1 MKYITLI
8 AISAAIAFSSC
19 AQKEEDFA
27 VAVSFVIGDVS
38 RNGVQLAIGEEILE
52 GDVVTTGGSSSCD
65 VKCGGSILRIK
76 EKSVMKFSKMNF
88 TDGKENTVFALD
100 QGKLLCKPKKLLK
113 DDSFIVRTPTAVAA
127 VRGTQFTVETDI
139 KKTTRINVYD
149 GKVKVARR
157 APSLDDKIDEIMEN
171 ISPLEEKESAVITK
185 EEADKAEKAASEG
198 LKSASA
204 KDVIAKNISALAI
217 SAKDVKKFSVSDF
230 AFDNSELI
238 KVEKKPVNVVAAIK
252 KAIKLSKP
260 ADAAGRVYLTDK
272 DIYII
277 KKGRVEW
284 EGEIASQPVKKSG
297 KVFIASK
304 ERIVAMDDNG
314 VLLWDKSIES
324 DGNLTEE
331 GNRLTLTIKGK
342 KREINPDNGKLK

>member
-1 MKYITLI
+1 MKHLI
-8 AISAAIAFSSC
+8 LLVISAAAAFSSC
-19 AQKEEDFA
+19 TQKEQDFA
-27 VAVSFVIGDVS
+27 VAVSFIIGDVS
-38 RNGVQLAIGEEILE
+38 RNGVQLSIGEEILE
-52 GDVVTTGGSSSCD
+52 GDVVATGGSSSCD
-65 VKCGGSILRIK
+65 IKSGGSILRIK
-76 EKSVMKFSKMNF
+76 EKSVMKFTKMDF
-88 TDGKENTVFALD
+88 QDGTEKTILGLD

-113 DDSFIVRTPTAVAA
+113 DESFIVKTPTAVAA
-127 VRGTQFTVETDI
+127 VRGTQFTVETDA

-185 EEADKAEKAASEG
+185 EESDKAEKAASEG
-198 LKSASA
+198 LKTASA
-204 KDVIAKNISALAI
+204 KDVIAKNMASLAL
-217 SAKDVKKFSVSDF
+217 SSKDIRKFAVADF

-238 KVEKKPVNVVAAIK
+238 KVEKKPADVVVAIK

-284 EGEIASQPVKKSG
+284 EGELSSQPVKKTG

-304 ERIVAMDDNG
+304 EKIVAMDDNG
-314 VLLWDKSIES
+314 VLLWDKDVES

-331 GNRLTLTIKGK
+331 GNILTLTVKGK
-342 KREINPDNGKLK
+342 KREINPENGKIK